1 MDNLNHVHV
10 QKYIKEVDD
19 FDITATTN
27 LDSFVD
33 ENCKFSNFLADLIV
47 KLLSIEQI
55 SYQKVSEIIEL
66 FLGIKVPRQRVY
78 DLFNKSIDEY
88 LSVGIQEIQEKIIKG

>member
-1 MDNLNHVHV
+1 MFR
-10 QKYIKEVDD
+10 KYIKKVDGY
-19 FDITATTN
+19 DITATTN

-88 LSVGIQEIQEKIIKG
+88 LSMSIQEIQKKIIKG

>member
-1 MDNLNHVHV
+1 MFR
-10 QKYIKEVDD
+10 KYIKKVDGY
-19 FDITATTN
+19 DITATTN

-88 LSVGIQEIQEKIIKG
+88 LSMSIQKIQKKIIKG

>member
-1 MDNLNHVHV
+1 MFR
-10 QKYIKEVDD
+10 KYIKKVDGY
-19 FDITATTN
+19 DITATTN

>member
-1 MDNLNHVHV
+1 MFR
-10 QKYIKEVDD
+10 KYIKKVDGY
-19 FDITATTN
+19 DITATTN

-66 FLGIKVPRQRVY
+66 FLGIKIPRQRVY

-88 LSVGIQEIQEKIIKG
+88 LSMSIQEIQKKIIKG